1 MAARTGRVT
10 RVTVDGRVYV
20 ELSDVAPGFEFG
32 PVLDT
37 VGGLTVGDR
46 VITTGLARDPDAL
59 VVIGLL
65 DPAPSAPLVHT
76 HHADDVVDGVLA
88 LNRLPVA
95 PSGNANPTQ
104 LVRADDA
111 RLSDARTPT
120 AHTHDDR
127 YYTEAEVTAL
137 LAAKA
142 NDSQPFISAVA
153 AAAQSIPTGAWTR
166 LNQWSQRYTHASIP
180 IAGADYWTVN
190 QAGLYD
196 IRFEVMFQNQVSS
209 AGVRGAAIYIN
220 NINIAGYY
228 APPIVGQ
235 GDYASSGTQT
245 LYRLDPGYTIGFWV
259 LQNAG
264 GNINT
269 HGAPWT
275 QASIRRVGA

>member
-65 DPAPSAPLVHT
+65 GRSHT
-76 HHADDVVDGVLA
+76 HHADDIVDGVLA

-104 LVRADDA
+104 IVRADDA
-111 RLSDARTPT
+111 RLADARTPT

-127 YYTEAEVTAL
+127 YYTEAEVDAK
-137 LAAKA
+137 LARQPAMLCHA
-142 NDSQPFISAVA
+142 ASAQATNSGVVTQLSQ
-153 AAAQSIPTGAWTR
+153 W
-166 LNQWSQRYTHASIP
+166 LYTYSDPGILFSVP
-180 IAGADYWTVN
+180 GNFTVQ
-190 QAGLYD
+190 QAGLYT
-196 IRFEVMFQNQVSS
+196 ITLQTMFRNDHGS
-209 AGVRGAAIYIN
+209 GGMRGCMIQRN
-220 NINIAGYY
+220 GGQIAGHY
-228 APPIVGQ
+228 APPIAAQ
-235 GDYASSGTQT
+235 ADYASAGCTTDHVLAAGDVITFWSLQTSGGVVVVHTS
-245 LYRLDPGYTIGFWV
+245 PYTYC
-259 LQNAG
+259 
-264 GNINT
+264 
-269 HGAPWT
+269 
-275 QASIRRVGA
+275 SIRRVSA